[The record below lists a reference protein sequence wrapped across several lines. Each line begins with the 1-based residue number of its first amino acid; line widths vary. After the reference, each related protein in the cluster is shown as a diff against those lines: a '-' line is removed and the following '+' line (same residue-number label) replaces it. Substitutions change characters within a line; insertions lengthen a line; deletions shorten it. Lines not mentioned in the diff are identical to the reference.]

1 MQEQKAGRYHGI
13 LFMALFACASCFIGE
28 WQVLKALSISPL
40 IIGIVLGMAYANSLR
55 NHLPATWGPGIKFCS
70 KSILRLGIILY
81 GFRLTF
87 QDVVAVGLPGI
98 VIDCIIVAVTIL
110 GGVMVGKWLKMD
122 SDIALLTSI
131 GSGICGAA
139 AVLGAEATIKTQPY
153 KTAVAVATVVIFG
166 TLSMFLYPIGYRA
179 GIIDLTPDQMGI
191 FSGATLHEV
200 AHAVGAGNAMG
211 DEIANVAIITKMIRV
226 MLLVPVLLILGWW
239 AAASARKR
247 LKAASAGERA
257 QNGDNDSAGSTAK
270 TGKGKVQVPWF
281 AFGFLLVIG
290 FNSLDLLPA
299 PVVSWIN
306 DFDTFLLTM
315 AMAALGAE
323 TSFDKFKQAG
333 AKPFV
338 LATILYVWLLFGG
351 YLITKLLTPVLA

>member
-13 LFMALFACASCFIGE
+13 LFMALFACASCYIGE
-28 WQVLKALSISPL
+28 WQALKALSISPL

-247 LKAASAGERA
+247 LKAATAGA
-257 QNGDNDSAGSTAK
+257 NDNADGTAK
-270 TGKGKVQVPWF
+270 AGKGKVQVPWF

-290 FNSLDLLPA
+290 FNSLDLLPT

>member
-239 AAASARKR
+239 AAATARKR
-247 LKAASAGERA
+247 LKAASAGES
-257 QNGDNDSAGSTAK
+257 DNADGTAK
-270 TGKGKVQVPWF
+270 AGKGKVQVPWF

-299 PVVSWIN
+299 PVVGWIN

-351 YLITKLLTPVLA
+351 YLLTKLLTPVLA

>member
-179 GIIDLTPDQMGI
+179 GIIDLTPDEMGI

-239 AAASARKR
+239 AAATARKR
-247 LKAASAGERA
+247 LKAASAGES
-257 QNGDNDSAGSTAK
+257 DNADGTAK
-270 TGKGKVQVPWF
+270 SGKGKVQMPWF

-299 PVVSWIN
+299 PVVGWIN

-333 AKPFV
+333 AKPFI

-351 YLITKLLTPVLA
+351 YLLTKLLTPVLA

>member
-110 GGVMVGKWLKMD
+110 GGVMVGKWMKMD

-239 AAASARKR
+239 AAASARRR
-247 LKAASAGERA
+247 LKAASAGES
-257 QNGDNDSAGSTAK
+257 DNADGTAK

-299 PVVSWIN
+299 PVVGWIN

-351 YLITKLLTPVLA
+351 YLLTKLLTPVLA